1 MKILVM
7 GLPGAGKT
15 TLATLL
21 AERLQAVHFNA
32 DDIRQNINKDLGFTE
47 ADRIEQA
54 TRMAHLCDLVTASG
68 TIAVADFVCPTVE
81 TRRAFKADF
90 IVWVDRIEEGRF
102 EDTNQLFQVPRRYDI
117 RLCDGTPT
125 EWLQRVMEHLPLI
138 DARKPTVELLGRFQP
153 FHDGHYELA
162 RNAIDTVGQVAIM
175 VRDTQGTSDKDPF
188 DYSFVRK
195 TIVDR
200 MNEEG
205 HIGRYTVMRV
215 PNITNIHYGRDVG
228 YKVERIELSEEL
240 EAISATKIRE
250 TMDGQD

>member
-21 AERLQAVHFNA
+21 AERLRAVHFNA

-47 ADRIEQA
+47 EDRVEQA
-54 TRMAHLCDLVTASG
+54 RRMSHLCDLVTRSG
-68 TIAVADFVCPTVE
+68 TTVIADFVCPTIE
-81 TRRAFKADF
+81 TRATFRADF

-102 EDTNQLFQVPRRYDI
+102 EDTNHLFQVPRRYDI
-117 RLCDGTPT
+117 RLATGTPS
-125 EWLQRVMEHLPLI
+125 EWLETVMGALPFI
-138 DARKPTVELLGRFQP
+138 DWKKPTVELLGRYQP
-153 FHDGHYELA
+153 FHDGHFELA
-162 RNAIDTVGQVAIM
+162 KNAIETVGQVAIM

-188 DYSFVRK
+188 DYNFVRK
-195 TIVDR
+195 LIVDR

-205 HIGRYTVMRV
+205 YLGRYTVLRA

-228 YKVERIELSEEL
+228 YQVERIHLEDEV

-250 TMDGQD
+250 QM